1 VVTQLGDNRFTAFR
15 TGSSKSRLAF
25 LSTLRSGHADFVVD
39 EQALAYMCSRAL
51 AGPVIA
57 VLEAHPT
64 RRFAGEAAW
73 QAHLAALGIDRLKV
87 TTWGAI
93 RAHGLLPDTVIVS
106 DDAGQFRLADHAL
119 CWAEQ
124 PKVPAMRSIVGMAA
138 RGHAERL
145 VFKLQPSNPAFQKA
159 VDLTRTLLWWFYA
172 DLKAYK
178 REPDRKHARMLRAR
192 FDRIFTKNTGYVMLD
207 RLLARL
213 HARKAELLRVLDRP
227 DIPLHT
233 NGSENDIR
241 SVVTK
246 RKISGGTVS
255 ERGKIARD
263 VMLGLIKT
271 CAKLDVSFYRLLGDR
286 LAVTNAPHV
295 PRLPGLVIAAA

>member
-1 VVTQLGDNRFTAFR
+1 
-15 TGSSKSRLAF
+15 
-25 LSTLRSGHADFVVD
+25 
-39 EQALAYMCSRAL
+39 
-51 AGPVIA
+51 
-57 VLEAHPT
+57 
-64 RRFAGEAAW
+64 
-73 QAHLAALGIDRLKV
+73 
-87 TTWGAI
+87 
-93 RAHGLLPDTVIVS
+93 
-106 DDAGQFRLADHAL
+106 
-119 CWAEQ
+119 
-124 PKVPAMRSIVGMAA
+124 
-138 RGHAERL
+138 
-145 VFKLQPSNPAFQKA
+145 

-178 REPDRKHARMLRAR
+178 REPDRKRARMLRAR

-255 ERGKIARD
+255 DRGKIARD

-271 CAKLDVSFYRLLGDR
+271 CAKLNVSFY
-286 LAVTNAPHV
+286 
-295 PRLPGLVIAAA
+295 PRHRC